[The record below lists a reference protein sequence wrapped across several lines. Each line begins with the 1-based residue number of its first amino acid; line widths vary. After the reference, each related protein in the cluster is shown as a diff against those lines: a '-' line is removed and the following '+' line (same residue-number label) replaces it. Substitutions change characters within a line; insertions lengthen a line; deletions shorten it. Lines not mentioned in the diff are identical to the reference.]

1 VTGGGAFPENRDWD
15 YNFGV
20 RAFSASAPERPRPLH
35 RLTPLGND
43 PIAGWLGTSSTGS
56 IVMIGFVLWAAYAL
70 SWASVIVFLPL
81 ALGFFGLLIR
91 RVIWVFSALTGA
103 SLVPAMRRAVVRAKN
118 NRLQRLVRSA
128 AALEAVQVDEWSTL
142 DGEPDGRAVSVVGW
156 VKGRH
161 QLATPVGGEPC
172 VGIALGCVQNYPGV
186 VESLHDFD
194 LVDDDGRVMPI
205 RVAGGRL
212 LGEPNARVFAN
223 AEGRLLVAS
232 LDLPAGAV
240 STSDALVLRDGDAVM
255 VIGFKTSLV
264 DPSEV
269 GMRQAPVRT
278 ALVSAESKPLLL
290 YPIPGQ
296 HRAGGTARG

>member
-1 VTGGGAFPENRDWD
+1 M
-15 YNFGV
+15 

-35 RLTPLGND
+35 RLTPLGDD
-43 PIAGWLGTSSTGS
+43 PIAGWLGTSTTGS
-56 IVMIGFVLWAAYAL
+56 IVMVGFVLWAAYAFT
-70 SWASVIVFLPL
+70 WASLIVFLPF
-81 ALGFFGLLIR
+81 ALGVFGLLIR
-91 RVIWVFSALTGA
+91 RLIWVFSALTGA
-103 SLVPAMRRAVVRAKN
+103 SLFPGMRRAVVRARN

-128 AALEAVQVDEWSTL
+128 AAAQAVQVDDWSTL
-142 DGEPDGRAVSVVGW
+142 DREPDGRAVSVVGW
-156 VKGRH
+156 VQGRH

-172 VGIALGCVQNYPGV
+172 VGIALGCVQTYPGV
-186 VESLHDFD
+186 VESVHDFD

-240 STSDALVLRDGDAVM
+240 STSEALVLRDGDALM
-255 VIGFKTSLV
+255 VIGFKTTLV

-269 GMRQAPVRT
+269 GIRQAPVRT
-278 ALVSAESKPLLL
+278 ALGSAESRPLLL
-290 YPIPGQ
+290 YPIAGQRRPPGGDD
-296 HRAGGTARG
+296 RR